1 MWIFLTQ
8 KVNSLTLEKQR
19 LFSNQMLVKLI
30 VPLIIEQAL
39 SILVGMCDGVMVSS
53 AGEAAISGVSL
64 VDMINNLTFKLF
76 AALATG
82 GAVVTS
88 QYLGARKYP
97 EARRSSGQLVLMA
110 AGFGVA
116 VMVLCLIFSRHLMM
130 LFFGS
135 ISDDVMEAG
144 LIYFHITALSFP
156 FIALYNAGAAIFR
169 SIGNSK
175 VSMKVSI
182 IMNLVNV
189 AGNAICIYGFKMGVV
204 GVALPTLLSRV
215 LAAFLILYLV
225 TKSDSEVSLRWKN
238 VRSLELGMMKNILR
252 IGIPSACENGL
263 FELGRIL
270 VVSMIS
276 LFGTS
281 QTSANAV
288 ANNLDSV
295 GVMIG
300 QAMNLA
306 MITVVG
312 QCVGAKDAEQ
322 VNYYIKKLMIV
333 VYVVQGIWNLLLCA
347 FLPQLI
353 GLYSSLS
360 PETEKLATQLVLIHS
375 LFGIVL
381 WPVAFVL
388 PNALRAANDAR
399 FTMIVGIASMFCW
412 RISLSYLLC
421 VHMEMGALGVWIA
434 MVVDWICRSSFFVGR
449 TVSGKWKK
457 KCGMA

>member
-1 MWIFLTQ
+1 MNPLI
-8 KVNSLTLEKQR
+8 LEKQR
-19 LFSNQMLVKLI
+19 FFSNQMLMKLI
-30 VPLIIEQAL
+30 IPLIIEQAL

-64 VDMINNLTFKLF
+64 VDMINNLILKLF

-82 GAVVTS
+82 GAVITS
-88 QYLGARKYP
+88 QYLGARKSQD
-97 EARRSSGQLVLMA
+97 ARRSAGQLVLMA
-110 AGFGVA
+110 AVFGIL
-116 VMVLCLIFSRHLMM
+116 VMALCLLFSSQLMR

-135 ISDDVMEAG
+135 ISNDVMSAG
-144 LIYFHITALSFP
+144 LLYFHITALSFP

-189 AGNAICIYGFKMGVV
+189 AGNAICIYGLKMGVA
-204 GVALPTLLSRV
+204 GVAVPTLISRA

-225 TKSDSEVSLRWKN
+225 AKPENEVSLCWKN
-238 VRSLELGMMKNILR
+238 VRTVEFGMMKNILR
-252 IGIPSACENGL
+252 IGVPSACENGI
-263 FELGRIL
+263 FELGRVL

-288 ANNLDSV
+288 ANNLDAV
-295 GVMIG
+295 GVIVG
-300 QAMNLA
+300 QAMSLA
-306 MITVVG
+306 MITVIG
-312 QCVGAKDAEQ
+312 QCVGAQDAEQ
-322 VNYYIKKLMIV
+322 VNYYIRKLMLA
-333 VYVVQGIWNLLLCA
+333 VYVVQGVWNMLLCLL
-347 FLPQLI
+347 LPQLI

-360 PETEKLATQLVLIHS
+360 PETEELAATLVRIHA
-375 LFGIVL
+375 LCGIVL
-381 WPVAFVL
+381 WPSAFVL

-434 MVVDWICRSSFFVGR
+434 MVVDWICRTSFFVGR
-449 TVSGKWKK
+449 TVSGKWKE
-457 KCGMA
+457 KCGLT